1 MATKQQPQAE
11 QGTEEST
18 EESTEGL
25 VKMVKLGQDEIHV
38 HPTCVA
44 AHEAAGWKVA
54 E

>member
-1 MATKQQPQAE
+1 MATKPQPNAE
-11 QGTEEST
+11 QAA